1 LIALSAALSVKT
13 AMGIRGL
20 YSAIKSYA
28 VPIHP
33 AHEEP
38 LVIGIDTYALFY
50 KYKENL
56 TDLFTFIQTL
66 CCAKHTPIFIVDGVP
81 PVEKQQELQLRKNQ
95 RKAAHSQAAALRAFL
110 LEPSSQEL
118 DSRARAVLESKV
130 LQYESESWAV
140 YRELR
145 EEFVR
150 LAKEKNYEVR
160 FSQGEADA
168 DLLAMAFSNEIQVVL
183 GNDMDYFVGGVE
195 RLWVLMKDTVE
206 LQEFRRS
213 AVSKELGIHVDSW
226 KDIAILSGYEKA
238 PELRR
243 VPASHAISLLRFYGS
258 LEKVLLKRSE
268 LLRGSTVEEF
278 LAARK
283 FF

>member
-1 LIALSAALSVKT
+1 
-13 AMGIRGL
+13 MGIRGL
-20 YSAIKSYA
+20 YSTIKSYA
-28 VPIHP
+28 VPIYP
-33 AHEEP
+33 ADEAP
-38 LVIGIDTYALFY
+38 LTIGIDTYALFY

-56 TDLFTFIQTL
+56 TDLFTFIENL

-95 RKAAHSQAAALRAFL
+95 RKAAYSQAAALRAFL
-110 LEPSSQEL
+110 LEPGSHDLSHE
-118 DSRARAVLESKV
+118 ARTVLESKV

-145 EEFVR
+145 EDFVK
-150 LAKEKNYEVR
+150 LAKERNYEVR

-168 DLLAMAFSNEIQVVL
+168 DLLAMAAQNEIQVVL

-195 RLWVLMKDTVE
+195 RLWVLMKDTIE

-213 AVSKELGIHVDSW
+213 AISKNLGIHVDSW

-258 LEKVLLKRSE
+258 LEKVLLKRPE
-268 LLRGSTVEEF
+268 LLRGCTVEQF
-278 LAARK
+278 VSARK

>member
-1 LIALSAALSVKT
+1 
-13 AMGIRGL
+13 MGIRGL

-38 LVIGIDTYALFY
+38 LVIGVDTYALFY

-56 TDLFTFIQTL
+56 TDLFTFIETL
-66 CCAKHTPIFIVDGVP
+66 CCKKHRVIFIVDGVP

-95 RKAAHSQAAALRAFL
+95 RKAAHTQAAALRAFL
-110 LEPSSQEL
+110 QEPSSQDL
-118 DSRARAVLESKV
+118 DSGARAVLESKV

-150 LAKEKNYEVR
+150 MAKEKEYEVR
-160 FSQGEADA
+160 FSQGEADT

-195 RLWVLMKDTVE
+195 RLWVLMKDTKDI
-206 LQEFRRS
+206 QEFRRS
-213 AVSKELGIHVDSW
+213 AISKELGIQLDSW

-258 LEKVLLKRSE
+258 LEKVLLKRPE
-268 LLRGSTVEEF
+268 LLRGCTVDEF

>member
-1 LIALSAALSVKT
+1 
-13 AMGIRGL
+13 MGIRGL
-20 YSAIKSYA
+20 YSCIKCYA

-33 AHEEP
+33 ESEEP

-56 TDLFTFIQTL
+56 TELFTFIQTL
-66 CCAKHTPIFIVDGVP
+66 CFNGRHTPIFIVDGVP

-95 RKAAHSQAAALRAFL
+95 RKAAYTQAIALKAFL
-110 LEPSSQEL
+110 LEPSSQDL
-118 DSRARAVLESKV
+118 TTDARAVLESKV

-145 EEFVR
+145 EQFVR
-150 LAKEKNYEVR
+150 MAKEKGYEVR

-168 DLLAMAFSNEIQVVL
+168 DLMEMNAQNEIQVVL

-195 RLWVLMKDTVE
+195 RLWIVMKDTKDV
-206 LQEFRRS
+206 QEFRRS
-213 AVSKELGIHVDSW
+213 AISKQLGIRSDSW
-226 KDIAILSGYEKA
+226 RDVAILSGYEKA

-268 LLRGSTVEEF
+268 LLRGSTVDEF

>member
-1 LIALSAALSVKT
+1 
-13 AMGIRGL
+13 MGIRGL

-33 AHEEP
+33 AEEEP
-38 LVIGIDTYALFY
+38 LVIGCDTYALFY

-56 TDLFTFIQTL
+56 TELFTFIETL
-66 CCAKHTPIFIVDGVP
+66 CCKKHTPIFIVDGVP

-110 LEPSSQEL
+110 LEPSSQDL
-118 DSRARAVLESKV
+118 DTRARAVLESKV

-145 EEFVR
+145 EDFVSM
-150 LAKEKNYEVR
+150 AKEKNYEVR

-195 RLWVLMKDTVE
+195 RLWVLMKDTIE

-213 AVSKELGIHVDSW
+213 AVSRELGIHVDSW

-258 LEKVLLKRSE
+258 LEKVLLKRAE
-268 LLRGSTVEEF
+268 LLRGRTVEEF

>member
-1 LIALSAALSVKT
+1 
-13 AMGIRGL
+13 MGIRGL
-20 YSAIKSYA
+20 YSCIKCYG

-33 AHEEP
+33 SQEDP
-38 LVIGIDTYALFY
+38 LVIGVDTYALFY

-56 TDLFTFIQTL
+56 SELFTFIETI
-66 CCAKHTPIFIVDGVP
+66 CCNKRHRPIFILDGVP

-95 RKAAHSQAAALRAFL
+95 RKAAHVQALALKAFL
-110 LEPSSQEL
+110 TEENSKDLSIE
-118 DSRARAVLESKV
+118 ARTVLESKV
-130 LQYESESWAV
+130 VQYESESWAV

-145 EEFVR
+145 EQFVR
-150 LAKEKNYEVR
+150 MAKEREYEVR
-160 FSQGEADA
+160 FSEGEADA
-168 DLLAMAFSNEIQVVL
+168 DLMNMNLRNEIQVVL

-195 RLWVLMKDTVE
+195 RLWIVMKDTKDI
-206 LQEFRRS
+206 QEFRRS
-213 AVSKELGIHVDSW
+213 AISKQLGIHSDSW

-258 LEKVLLKRSE
+258 LEKVLHKRVE
-268 LLRGSTVEEF
+268 LLRGSTVDEF